1 MGVGRGM
8 KGRLRRTYCLPSNM
22 FVRFLSDV
30 SVRHFRWG
38 KIEKMLCGILK
49 CGRTIYARRNFC
61 DGPSAEQFL
70 ARMNLDVP
78 VDDCGQPIASPRFR
92 R

>member
-1 MGVGRGM
+1 M

-30 SVRHFRWG
+30 SVRHFTWG
-38 KIEKMLCGILK
+38 KIEKIYVEHW
-49 CGRTIYARRNFC
+49 GRSYDLRPSQLC
-61 DGPSAEQFL
+61 DGPSADNFL

-78 VDDCGQPIASPRFR
+78 VDDYGQPIASPRFHR
-92 R
+92 